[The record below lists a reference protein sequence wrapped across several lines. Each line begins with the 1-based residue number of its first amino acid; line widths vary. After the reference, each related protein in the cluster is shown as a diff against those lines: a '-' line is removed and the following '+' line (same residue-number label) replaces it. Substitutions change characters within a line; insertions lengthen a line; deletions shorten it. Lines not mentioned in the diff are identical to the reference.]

1 MACCWLNSGYPPEV
15 QCPLNVCSMM
25 MSTIWN
31 IFLLTSAIL
40 LMAFNSGDIHLDLF
54 LSYAEEDVVFI
65 AFLVL
70 SQELP
75 APAGGLQ
82 VQGAEQVVAA
92 LPQDPALTPDRRT
105 CYPACGGG
113 AGFCHG
119 RCVFFGLR
127 CVQGSCSRSPYF

>member
-15 QCPLNVCSMM
+15 QCPLNVCSMR
-25 MSTIWN
+25 STICWY
-31 IFLLTSAIL
+31 IFLLTTAIL
-40 LMAFNSGDIHLDLF
+40 LMEFHSGDIHLDLF
-54 LSYAEEDVVFI
+54 LSQVEEVDVFN
-65 AFLVL
+65 AFLVWA
-70 SQELP
+70 QELP
-75 APAGGLQ
+75 APVGGQQ
-82 VQGAEQVVAA
+82 VQGAEQVFAA

>member
-1 MACCWLNSGYPPEV
+1 
-15 QCPLNVCSMM
+15 MM
-25 MSTIWN
+25 RNTIWN
-31 IFLLTSAIL
+31 IFLLTTAIL
-40 LMAFNSGDIHLDLF
+40 LMAFHSGDIHLDLQI
-54 LSYAEEDVVFI
+54 LSFF
-65 AFLVL
+65 AFLVFA
-70 SQELP
+70 QELS
-75 APAGGLQ
+75 ATAGGLQ
-82 VQGAEQVVAA
+82 VKVQGAEQVVAA